1 MLYINHPMLK
11 KLFFFKASAQV
22 LDILLCYC
30 RMPYG
35 SKLTLNVD
43 LSGFVGS
50 LVLVGG
56 DPGAGKSTMLLQ
68 VKFGILYFYSI
79 VLIKNIFIQL

>member
-11 KLFFFKASAQV
+11 KIFGYNASAQV
-22 LDILLCYC
+22 LEILLCYSS
-30 RMPYG
+30 MLNS
-35 SKLTLNVD
+35 SKLILNVD

-56 DPGAGKSTMLLQ
+56 DPGAGKSTLLLQ
-68 VKFGILYFYSI
+68 VKYRFY
-79 VLIKNIFIQL
+79 IFIQL